1 MAFCTNCGNQ
11 IENGVK
17 FCPVCGTPA
26 AQQPVMQ
33 QSVMQQPVMQQPT
46 AQEPMTEQPMTEQ
59 PMTGQPVMEE
69 AAGMAGAGVSEPVIE
84 EPVQEFVP
92 EQGIPARER
101 PGQSA
106 GAGRQTGTKKNNG
119 GGLPL
124 PVIIIGAAAALI
136 IVVVIAFNVIK
147 HVIKAKSSTG
157 SKGEGTALTELL
169 DSTAATYYLGGGVTS
184 SGDDAEDSAAQ
195 KDTDESSSGDVQSGG
210 SDEIP
215 DGDGMVSE
223 EDLQKGYVWLDEV
236 KNGVFDTT
244 YEELADW
251 FGVDGEFDKEDY
263 SDTYSCKMRYYT
275 WYSKDDNNHL
285 IYVNLGERDPEN
297 KPGVYTITGFNS
309 NGWNTTEAAEK
320 YLDDVKAMASENDKA
335 AAANA
340 ESEAGSIEVFPFGEK
355 EGGVTVNYELPSGWS
370 FNEKKKQLLDSDDP
384 DAFGAGFMEF
394 EAAEDTDWFDRYK
407 DTFEDYKEL
416 DDREIGGVTMKGR
429 SYKYVGYDWIRY
441 IGELDDGRI
450 ISVAMVDL
458 DPSDGTMTDRVL
470 KSITFK

>member
-33 QSVMQQPVMQQPT
+33 QSVMQQPVMQQLT
-46 AQEPMTEQPMTEQ
+46 AQEPIPEQPVTE
-59 PMTGQPVMEE
+59 
-69 AAGMAGAGVSEPVIE
+69 
-84 EPVQEFVP
+84 
-92 EQGIPARER
+92 
-101 PGQSA
+101 QSA

-184 SGDDAEDSAAQ
+184 SGDDAEDSASQ
-195 KDTDESSSGDVQSGG
+195 KDNDETSSGAEQSAG
-210 SDEIP
+210 SSDIP
-215 DGDGMVSE
+215 SGDGMVSE

-244 YEELADW
+244 YEELVDW

-309 NGWNTTEAAEK
+309 NGWDTEEAADK
-320 YLDDVKAMASENDKA
+320 YLEDVKAKASEKDKDA
-335 AAANA
+335 AADA
-340 ESEAGSIEVFPFGEK
+340 ESEESSVEVFPFGEK
-355 EGGVTVNYELPSGWS
+355 EGGVTVNFEIPSGWS
-370 FNEKKKQLLDSDDP
+370 YNEKKKQLVDSDDP
-384 DAFGAGFMEF
+384 DTFGAGFMEF

-407 DTFEDYKEL
+407 DSFEDYKEL

-458 DPSDGTMTDRVL
+458 DPSDGTMADKVL